1 VVEIGLYRDHGEDRR
16 NRRLPRVQEVAAAIQ
31 VEGDRDLAVPGLGSD
46 EQMGVSVPAA
56 AMVWHRQVDFE
67 LLGGSGDR
75 IGALLAFPVLPG
87 HDPGCRSA
95 LLREK
100 ALEMDFPFRV
110 RRGIKPGFDFRA
122 ETRIPERECQPAGE
136 PLQLAGVRG
145 DVGRRGDGG
154 LRGCGGR

>member
-1 VVEIGLYRDHGEDRR
+1 MVEIGLYRNDREDRR
-16 NRRLPRVQEVAAAIQ
+16 NRRLPRVEEVAAAIQ

-67 LLGGSGDR
+67 LPGGSGDR
-75 IGALLAFPVLPG
+75 IGALLALPVLPG

-100 ALEMDFPFRV
+100 ALEMDFPF
-110 RRGIKPGFDFRA
+110 G
-122 ETRIPERECQPAGE
+122 
-136 PLQLAGVRG
+136 
-145 DVGRRGDGG
+145 
-154 LRGCGGR
+154 